1 MAANLKKNDI
11 IVICQL
17 NVYPKVELTKANEE
31 VELKQENVVLSECC
45 ISVKRRDRD
54 EIQTSDITGTAKN

>member
-1 MAANLKKNDI
+1 MKKKFI
-11 IVICQL
+11 SLICQL
-17 NVYPKVELTKANEE
+17 NLYPEVEVVTKANNEA
-31 VELKQENVVLSECC
+31 ELKLANVVLSECC